1 VTYSDLP
8 PEEEGAVEL
17 RSPRRRVSKEKRAV
31 RQSDPREFDRLTRHA
46 LGLIERARAIQRG
59 QRPVRG
65 SIPHLVHHESERRKM
80 MDMTRRAAAEFFGT
94 FWLVLGDC
102 GAAVLAVAFPA
113 LGIGYVGT
121 VEAMLNHPGYQTSL
135 GSTQEACRGNG

>member
-1 VTYSDLP
+1 
-8 PEEEGAVEL
+8 
-17 RSPRRRVSKEKRAV
+17 
-31 RQSDPREFDRLTRHA
+31 
-46 LGLIERARAIQRG
+46 
-59 QRPVRG
+59 
-65 SIPHLVHHESERRKM
+65 M

-121 VEAMLNHPGYQTSL
+121 VEAMLDHPGYQNVFGIHPGGASGQQL
-135 GSTQEACRGNG
+135 RVAPREKHLSVS

>member
-1 VTYSDLP
+1 
-8 PEEEGAVEL
+8 
-17 RSPRRRVSKEKRAV
+17 
-31 RQSDPREFDRLTRHA
+31 
-46 LGLIERARAIQRG
+46 
-59 QRPVRG
+59 
-65 SIPHLVHHESERRKM
+65 M

-113 LGIGYVGT
+113 LGIGYIGT

-135 GSTQEACRGNG
+135 GSTQEARRGNG